1 MQTRGPQPTCRRHG
15 MHAVCA
21 GRTPA
26 FSNTA
31 KVFCSFPVVKEQIV
45 SIEGIGG
52 GKWLFACLAG
62 GGGGG
67 GKTQFSW
74 YTNTFFKNL

>member
-15 MHAVCA
+15 MHALCA
-21 GRTPA
+21 GGTPA
-26 FSNTA
+26 FNNNA
-31 KVFCSFPVVKEQIV
+31 KVFCGFPVVKEQIV

-52 GKWLFACLAG
+52 GKWVFACLR
-62 GGGGG
+62 GGGG